1 MFLILNFLGEW
12 VVDSGQWV
20 VGSARLVLVSG
31 RFTVVSGPKKNFPPV
46 GISPSLPLCLWDY
59 PPFNSQT
66 G

>member
-31 RFTVVSGPKKNFPPV
+31 RFTVVSGPKKNSPPV
-46 GISPSLPLCLWDY
+46 GISPFLPLCLWDSL
-59 PPFNSQT
+59 PL
-66 G
+66 